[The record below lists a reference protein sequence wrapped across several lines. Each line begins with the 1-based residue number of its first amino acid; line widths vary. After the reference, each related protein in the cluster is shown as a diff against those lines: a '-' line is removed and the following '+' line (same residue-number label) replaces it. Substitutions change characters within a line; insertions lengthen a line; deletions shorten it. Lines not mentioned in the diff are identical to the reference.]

1 MSKNVLVI
9 STSPRKNSNSE
20 SLASAFAKG
29 ALEAGNTV
37 EQISLRG
44 KDIKFCIGCLT
55 CVKTLRCVISDDTEE
70 IRQKIADE
78 KKLDLVKIS
87 PNANPPVCKIL
98 DYGKY
103 RYEMQK
109 REKEAK
115 KKQKTMEVKEVR
127 LSPYIESHDL
137 NVKAKNASKFLTA
150 GDKVKVSIRFRGRE
164 RDFTQI
170 GFDVMN
176 SLLEVL
182 GDICTVEKKPTMEG
196 RHMIMILAPKNN

>member
-70 IRQKIADE
+70 IRQKMLKADVIAFATP
-78 KKLDLVKIS
+78 I
-87 PNANPPVCKIL
+87 
-98 DYGKY
+98 YY
-103 RYEMQK
+103 YEMSGQMK
-109 REKEAK
+109 TLLDRSNPLYKSDYAFRDIYLLSSAADDGPEVPERAITGLGGWIECFEKARFAGSVFMGGVDAPGEKPEHPSLEEAYR
-115 KKQKTMEVKEVR
+115 MG
-127 LSPYIESHDL
+127 LS
-137 NVKAKNASKFLTA
+137 V
-150 GDKVKVSIRFRGRE
+150 
-164 RDFTQI
+164 
-170 GFDVMN
+170 
-176 SLLEVL
+176 
-182 GDICTVEKKPTMEG
+182 
-196 RHMIMILAPKNN
+196 

>member
-1 MSKNVLVI
+1 MLKQIRRYKVI
-9 STSPRKNSNSE
+9 SKEVQIN
-20 SLASAFAKG
+20 
-29 ALEAGNTV
+29 EAIRDKEV
-37 EQISLRG
+37 RLI
-44 KDIKFCIGCLT
+44 D
-55 CVKTLRCVISDDTEE
+55 SDGTMLGIMSSRDA
-70 IRQKIADE
+70 QKIADE